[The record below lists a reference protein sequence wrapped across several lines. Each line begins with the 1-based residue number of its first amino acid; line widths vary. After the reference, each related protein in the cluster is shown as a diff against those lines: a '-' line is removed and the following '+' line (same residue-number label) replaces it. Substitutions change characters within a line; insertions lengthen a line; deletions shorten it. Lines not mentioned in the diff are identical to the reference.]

1 MDSFLEEKIKQRD
14 EILIQKIKEA
24 FEGYSDD
31 DIRNLNEKYELQ
43 RFIENLAKIMSCIN
57 KIEAKLYRFVA
68 VDGTDK
74 TRKQPTPTK
83 TGRF

>member
-43 RFIENLAKIMSCIN
+43 RFIENLAKILSC
-57 KIEAKLYRFVA
+57 IEAKLYRFVA

-74 TRKQPTPTK
+74 TRKQPRLMTTN
-83 TGRF
+83 